1 MTPNRHVQIGNPI
14 RRYWIN
20 RKYKDRLFRRIFK
33 KKKDL
38 LQLYNAINNTAYTN
52 PEDLIITTLE
62 DTIILSMK
70 NDLSFI
76 ISSSM
81 NLYEH
86 QSTFNPNMPIRV
98 VFYFSR
104 LYEMYIALHELNIY
118 DSALIKLPTP
128 QYVIFYNGD
137 ADKPDRMILK
147 LSDAFQ
153 LPETENEVIPAL
165 ECTAVMLNINYGHN
179 EELLN
184 KCKPLRDYSIFTT
197 KIKNYKHT
205 GMTLEDAVDRA
216 IDECIEEDVLVDIL
230 FKHRTLAKNSILTEY
245 SEKKQR
251 KLDLQSGFEHGLECG
266 IERGIEQTLQVI
278 VSKKIRKKMTL
289 DMIANDLEED
299 IEVIRPIY
307 EKVKQ
312 EMKTSKENRT

>member
-1 MTPNRHVQIGNPI
+1 MTQKQHIQIRNSFK
-14 RRYWIN
+14 RYWCN
-20 RKYKDRLFRRIFK
+20 RRYKDRLFRKIFNN
-33 KKKDL
+33 KKDL
-38 LQLYNAINNTAYTN
+38 LQLYNAINNTSYTN
-52 PEDLIITTLE
+52 PENLTITTLD

-76 ISSSM
+76 ISSAM

-86 QSTFNPNMPIRV
+86 QSTFNPNMPIRG

-104 LYEMYIALHELNIY
+104 LYEAYIAQHKLDIY
-118 DSALIKLPTP
+118 GSKLIKLPTP

-137 ADKPDRMILK
+137 ADKPDQMVLK

-153 LPETENEVIPAL
+153 LSETETGMIPAL

-184 KCKPLRDYSIFTT
+184 KCKPLKDYSIFTT
-197 KIKNYKHT
+197 KVKDYKRI
-205 GMTLEDAVDRA
+205 GLSLEDAVDKA
-216 IDECIEEDVLVDIL
+216 IDECIEEGVLMDIL
-230 FKHRTLAKNSILTEY
+230 FRHRTLAKNTILTEY
-245 SEKKQR
+245 NEKKRR
-251 KLDLQSGFEHGLECG
+251 KLDRQEGFEDGLACG
-266 IERGIEQTLQVI
+266 AEQTLKLI
-278 VSKKIRKKMTL
+278 VSKKIGKNMTL
-289 DMIANDLEED
+289 DMIAKDLEED

-312 EMKTSKENRT
+312 EMNLK

>member
-1 MTPNRHVQIGNPI
+1 M
-14 RRYWIN
+14 
-20 RKYKDRLFRRIFK
+20 
-33 KKKDL
+33 
-38 LQLYNAINNTAYTN
+38 QLYNAINNTSYTN
-52 PEDLIITTLE
+52 PKDLTITTLD

-76 ISSSM
+76 ISSAM

-86 QSTFNPNMPIRV
+86 QSTFNPNMPIRG

-104 LYEMYIALHELNIY
+104 LYETYIAQHKLDIY
-118 DSALIKLPTP
+118 DSKLVKLPTP

-137 ADKPDRMILK
+137 TNKPDRMVLK

-153 LPETENEVIPAL
+153 LQEIETHMIPAL

-184 KCKPLRDYSIFTT
+184 KCKPLKDYSFFTT
-197 KIKNYKHT
+197 KVKDYRRT
-205 GMTLEDAVDRA
+205 GISLEAAIDRA
-216 IDECIEEDVLVDIL
+216 IEECIEEGVLMDIL
-230 FKHRTLAKNSILTEY
+230 FRHRTLAKNSLLTEY
-245 SEKKQR
+245 DERKRR
-251 KLDLQSGFEHGLECG
+251 KLDRQEGFEDGLACG
-266 IERGIEQTLQVI
+266 AEQTLKLI
-278 VSKKIRKKMTL
+278 VSKKIGKNMTL
-289 DMIANDLEED
+289 DMIAKDLEED

-312 EMKTSKENRT
+312 EMNLK